1 MKYIVEVS
9 GERVVVDVVAGA
21 VGIVPDDRPERVEDP
36 DGGRGAVG
44 TQPELVEAW
53 LTEITG
59 TPVRLVRIGDTV
71 HRVIARPAGERGR
84 YSLWVDGW
92 RYDVEALD
100 ERRRAI
106 RDLTAAATAA
116 SGPAPLVAPMPGLV
130 VRVTVTEGDTV
141 TAGQGLV
148 VMEAMK
154 MENELRAPAA
164 GVVTRVLATPGSA
177 VEKGAVL
184 VELAAAG
191 EIG

>member
-9 GERVVVDVVAGA
+9 GERVVVDVAAGSVA
-21 VGIVPDDRPERVEDP
+21 IVPDASGADAG
-36 DGGRGAVG
+36 DGGMPEGAVAD
-44 TQPELVEAW
+44 PVAAS
-53 LTEITG
+53 LTEVAG

-71 HRVIARPAGERGR
+71 HRVIARPAGSRGA

-106 RDLTAAATAA
+106 RDLTAAAAGA

-130 VRVTVTEGDTV
+130 VRVNVAEGDTV
-141 TAGQGLV
+141 AAGQGLV

-164 GVVTRVLATPGSA
+164 GTVTRVLATPGSA

-184 VELAAAG
+184 VELG
-191 EIG
+191 